1 MEITQYRLT
10 VIPRSSLLI
19 VRDSYRF
26 YKFLEILIKLGFN
39 GHDHSLI

>member
-1 MEITQYRLT
+1 MEITQYRLI

-26 YKFLEILIKLGFN
+26 YKFLEILIKLVLM
-39 GHDHSLI
+39 DMIIA